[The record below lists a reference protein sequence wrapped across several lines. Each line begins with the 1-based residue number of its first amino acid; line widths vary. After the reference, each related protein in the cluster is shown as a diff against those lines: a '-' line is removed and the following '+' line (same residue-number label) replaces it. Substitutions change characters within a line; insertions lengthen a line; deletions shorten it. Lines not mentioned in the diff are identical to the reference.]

1 MVMTVTP
8 DGTVAPKVVQIGEL
22 YRGLRVVRGG
32 LSPNDRVIIDGLVRA
47 RPGAKVTPVDGTVA
61 MATTDQNS

>member
-1 MVMTVTP
+1 
-8 DGTVAPKVVQIGEL
+8 
-22 YRGLRVVRGG
+22 